1 MQMVLSILD
10 NGSMINNMDQVR
22 KYGQM
27 ALGMKDIMKM
37 GWNMEKV
44 SLFYKMVA
52 YMMENSPKMILK
64 AKETIGGQMEISIKD
79 SGWRIR
85 STEKVCL
92 YTKIKRNMKDN
103 FSLENEKAMVF
114 SLGLMAE
121 NTLVNGKMASNTGKE
136 LCSPQM
142 E

>member
-1 MQMVLSILD
+1 MV
-10 NGSMINNMDQVR
+10 
-22 KYGQM
+22 
-27 ALGMKDIMKM
+27 
-37 GWNMEKV
+37 
-44 SLFYKMVA
+44 
-52 YMMENSPKMILK
+52 
-64 AKETIGGQMEISIKD
+64 
-79 SGWRIR
+79 
-85 STEKVCL
+85 KVCL